1 MTITETFKCQKLKT
15 SITVGRCI
23 RNQKEAVEFF
33 GPDASRYESCPCD
46 QGLEKKNATMT
57 TGSPCGAKP
66 VIIET
71 GGETMGNRKEITCKN
86 CGFVGP
92 TKGLELCFRC
102 YDTQNY
108 AKKHGGNVNEA
119 LRLANIRR
127 QEGTRIRRV
136 ASQYKKPVEVVE
148 VGNLLP
154 AKLSRR
160 KTTRIIEGDIPGQ
173 RALSFLPAMPDKM
186 PALQGT
192 GEPFIVV
199 SFSPNDNALFDGL
212 QALARKYRRTP
223 DQQLLWLLEHEMTH
237 QRVLSEGDKI

>member
-1 MTITETFKCQKLKT
+1 MTATETFKCHKLKT

-46 QGLEKKNATMT
+46 QGLEKKNATMI

-71 GGETMGNRKEITCKN
+71 GEGTMGNRKEIACKN

-102 YDTQNY
+102 YDTQNN
-108 AKKHGGNVNEA
+108 AKKKGRDACEA
-119 LRLANIRR
+119 LRLAKIRR

-148 VGNLLP
+148 VGNL
-154 AKLSRR
+154 
-160 KTTRIIEGDIPGQ
+160 PGQ
-173 RALSFLPAMPDKM
+173 PALSFLPAMPDKM